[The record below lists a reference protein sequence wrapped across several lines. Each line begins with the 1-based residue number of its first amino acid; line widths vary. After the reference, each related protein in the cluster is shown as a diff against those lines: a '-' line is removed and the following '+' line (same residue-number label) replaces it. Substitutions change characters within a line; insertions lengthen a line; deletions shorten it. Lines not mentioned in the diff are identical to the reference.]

1 MALSNK
7 ITGVIAIVVVM
18 ILFMT
23 SPGAEQIIP
32 FGSGSI
38 EAMVML
44 LVMAVAVIYI
54 MEDHGG

>member
-1 MALSNK
+1 MSNK
-7 ITGVIAIVVVM
+7 ISGIIAVVVVM

-23 SPGAEQIIP
+23 SPGADQIIP

-44 LVMAVAVIYI
+44 LVMGVAVIYI
-54 MEDHGG
+54 MEDHS